1 MLISPKR
8 LPKCFGTVSVFCY
21 CFVSHVRASE
31 IKMKP
36 YGFTSVASATLADGP
51 KFAVTLENFAS
62 QTKINSS
69 SSNNIQATIALHAIV
84 ACGVSLSNA
93 AQRIHQPAVIAHA
106 QQLQC
111 DIVWPTGHW
120 KPRLLCGS
128 HTGCLQL
135 ESVWRGWRPVVTG
148 C

>member
-8 LPKCFGTVSVFCY
+8 LPKCFGTVPVFCF

-31 IKMKP
+31 IKLKP
-36 YGFTSVASATLADGP
+36 YCFTSVASATLADSQ

-93 AQRIHQPAVIAHA
+93 AQRIHQFANCHHTRPAAAVRYRMAYRA
-106 QQLQC
+106 
-111 DIVWPTGHW
+111 
-120 KPRLLCGS
+120 
-128 HTGCLQL
+128 L
-135 ESVWRGWRPVVTG
+135 ETETTVR
-148 C
+148 